1 MSKSQTVFSLRLDES
16 MYEKIRLIADDNRRS
31 INAEIL
37 VVLEKHVTD
46 YERTHGAIKIKEL

>member
-1 MSKSQTVFSLRLDES
+1 MSKSQTVFSLRLDET
-16 MYEKIRLIADDNRRS
+16 MYEKIRFIADDNRRS

-37 VVLEKHVTD
+37 VVLEKYIAD

>member
-1 MSKSQTVFSLRLDES
+1 

-37 VVLEKHVTD
+37 VVLEKHVAD